1 MSDIQQPDK
10 GKQKEMET
18 DIVRREKPVDPA
30 QDSTQETPQETGK
43 NKSAEDPPRKMRWP
57 ADFPGKH

>member
-18 DIVRREKPVDPA
+18 DIVRPEKPVDP
-30 QDSTQETPQETGK
+30 TQETPQETGK